1 MHCIDLIDWTSV
13 ENETSLDYAKP
24 LANLQLLFLSG
35 VQISL
40 DAVPGC
46 NPKI

>member
-1 MHCIDLIDWTSV
+1 MHCIDLIDWTSAG
-13 ENETSLDYAKP
+13 NQPRFDYAKP

-40 DAVPGC
+40 DALSDRY
-46 NPKI
+46 PKI

>member
-1 MHCIDLIDWTSV
+1 MHCIDLINWTSA
-13 ENETSLDYAKP
+13 EDQTRLDYAKP
-24 LANLQLLFLSG
+24 LANLQLLLLSG

-40 DAVPGC
+40 DALSGR